1 MWVAEITL
9 RVRIGRKRAQPPEH
23 DETNTEP
30 PSMSDVS
37 GSQVELSDQPIAPL
51 ARPIGFHPAPE
62 DAARSAMSTPTP
74 RRER

>member
-9 RVRIGRKRAQPPEH
+9 RVRIGRKREQQHEH
-23 DETNTEP
+23 DETNIEP

-37 GSQVELSDQPIAPL
+37 GSQVELSDQPIATL

-62 DAARSAMSTPTP
+62 DAARSAMSTPTL

>member
-9 RVRIGRKRAQPPEH
+9 RVRIGRKRAKPSES
-23 DETNTEP
+23 DETPTEP
-30 PSMSDVS
+30 PHTSDVS

-62 DAARSAMSTPTP
+62 DAARSDTSTPTL
-74 RRER
+74 RHER

>member
-9 RVRIGRKRAQPPEH
+9 RVRIGRKRAKPSGN
-23 DETNTEP
+23 DETPTEP
-30 PSMSDVS
+30 PHTSDVS
-37 GSQVELSDQPIAPL
+37 GSQVELSDQPIAL
-51 ARPIGFHPAPE
+51 LDRPIGFRPAPE